1 LLAPLCATLPL
12 RDELSWRFI
21 NFTHSCLSSDSDS
34 VRFVARQGVC
44 IFDECCL
51 LSAVMLSTAVRAIVR
66 V

>member
-1 LLAPLCATLPL
+1 MGYNCLGILQTSLIAVCQVTVIVFALL
-12 RDELSWRFI
+12 
-21 NFTHSCLSSDSDS
+21 H
-34 VRFVARQGVC
+34 VMVC